1 MSAIILLGFM
11 GSGKSA
17 VARSLSRRLNKPFLD
32 LDAHI
37 EREIGCSIAEFFAQH
52 GEPAFRL
59 IETRL
64 LTELLEKEAVISPGG
79 GVAAQP
85 QNQKILHEAA
95 QNGALIA
102 YLRAR
107 PQTLAARIRLAPGKR
122 PLIDGQG
129 ELDEA
134 ATRKR
139 VEELLATRAPLYEK
153 CANLIV
159 ETDDL
164 SIFEVAKK
172 IETVWRQKQGKR
184 QN

>member
-1 MSAIILLGFM
+1 MSAIIMLGFM

-17 VARSLSRRLNKPFLD
+17 VARSLSRRLGMPFLD
-32 LDAHI
+32 LDARI
-37 EREIGCSIAEFFAQH
+37 ETEIGCSIAEFFARE
-52 GEPAFRL
+52 GEPKFRE

-64 LTELLEKEAVISPGG
+64 LLELLQKKAVISPGG

-85 QNQKILHEAA
+85 DNQKILQEAA

-107 PQTLAARIRLAPGKR
+107 PETLAARIRLAPGKR

-139 VEELLATRAPLYEK
+139 VEELLQERAPLYEK

-159 ETDDL
+159 KTDDL
-164 SIFEVAKK
+164 SIFEVAKQ
-172 IETVWRQKQGKR
+172 IERVWRLKR
-184 QN
+184 